1 MNKDTGSGGKAS
13 GCSSCSNQSCAAYR
27 PRQGEDP
34 REFQERQRLQSRLCR
49 IGRKVVV
56 MSGKGGVGKST
67 LAAALATALAR
78 AGKRVGLLDI
88 DLHGPSIPTMMGL
101 EGQRIAG
108 PEGEME
114 PVLSRGVRVASIG
127 MFLEHPD
134 QAVVWRGPMKANMIR
149 QLLRDVA
156 WGELDFLVID
166 SPPGTGDEPLAACQ
180 LIGAIDGAVIVTT
193 PQRVAAVDVR
203 KSITFCRMIS
213 VPVLGVVE
221 NMSGFHCPHCGQ
233 LTPILGSG
241 GGLRMSE
248 EMGVPFLGQV
258 PIDPAVALSGDQ
270 GRDPAGGEQNSPA
283 AQAVREVTDQLIR
296 HWDRTPGQE
305 T

>member
-1 MNKDTGSGGKAS
+1 MKKDADNQGCS
-13 GCSSCSNQSCAAYR
+13 GCTKKDCSAAR
-27 PRQGEDP
+27 PRQDEDP
-34 REFQERQRLQSRLCR
+34 NEFAERQRLQSRLCR

-67 LAAALATALAR
+67 MAASLASALAR

-101 EGQRIAG
+101 EGRRISG

-114 PVLSRGVRVASIG
+114 PIVSRGVKVASIG

-180 LIGAIDGAVIVTT
+180 LIGDIDGAVIVTT

-203 KSITFCRMIS
+203 KSITFCRMIG

-221 NMSGFHCPHCGQ
+221 NMSGFCCPKCGE
-233 LTPILGSG
+233 LTPILGFG
-241 GGLRMSE
+241 GGQRMAR
-248 EMGVPFLGQV
+248 EMGVPFLGAV
-258 PIDPAVALSGDQ
+258 PIDPEVVRLGDSGQDA
-270 GRDPAGGEQNSPA
+270 AGLDDRHPA
-283 AQAVREVTDQLIR
+283 ARAVREVTGQLLR
-296 HWDRTPGQE
+296 HWDRP
-305 T
+305 